1 MNDIN
6 NMYGSDPDATDDE
19 PQSLFKKI
27 SLIARPVHKEV
38 TIDGHVLKIIDPEY
52 VTLLEQRLRTTERMI
67 TDMRTDMGRM
77 DELLRQRARD
87 ITKLQSMISNKVDKG

>member
-1 MNDIN
+1 
-6 NMYGSDPDATDDE
+6 MYGSDPSQDDE
-19 PQSLFKKI
+19 PLSLSKKI

-67 TDMRTDMGRM
+67 TDMRADIGRM

-87 ITKLQSMISNKVDKG
+87 ITKLQSVINNKVDRG

>member
-1 MNDIN
+1 
-6 NMYGSDPDATDDE
+6 MYGSDPNQDDE
-19 PQSLFKKI
+19 PLSLSKKI

-67 TDMRTDMGRM
+67 TDMRADIGRM

-87 ITKLQSMISNKVDKG
+87 ITKLQSVINNKVDRG

>member
-1 MNDIN
+1 MNELN
-6 NMYGSDPDATDDE
+6 NMYGSDPSQDDE
-19 PQSLFKKI
+19 PLSLSKKI

-67 TDMRTDMGRM
+67 TDMRADIGRM

-87 ITKLQSMISNKVDKG
+87 ITKLQSVINNKVDRG